1 MGGTLPYLAQGGLM
15 KRAQAIVPSPTAADL
30 VGGLSIVM
38 PVLDEAAGIVA
49 RLQSLQPLRRQGVEL
64 IVVDGG
70 SQDDTVS
77 LAEPLADRV
86 VTTDRGRG
94 RQMNAGAVCARGN
107 TLLFL
112 HADTVLPPAAMSAVR
127 QALAGGAAWGR
138 FDVRIVDG
146 PAGVAVVA
154 WAMNLRSRITGIATG
169 DQAMFCTREAFSAA
183 GGFPEIALMEDIVL
197 SQRLRAISR
206 PACLRQRV
214 ETSGRRWARHGLART
229 VLTRWWLRLRFWLGA
244 SPDALARAYG
254 YTPR

>member
-1 MGGTLPYLAQGGLM
+1 MPEPE
-15 KRAQAIVPSPTAADL
+15 RAPRSVAD
-30 VGGLSIVM
+30 GAESGLSIVM
-38 PVLDEAAGIVA
+38 PVLDEATGIVA
-49 RLQSLQPLRRQGVEL
+49 RLQSLQSLRREGVEL

-70 SQDDTVS
+70 SQDDTVA
-77 LAEPLADRV
+77 LAGPLADRV
-86 VTTDRGRG
+86 VATGRGRG
-94 RQMNAGAVCARGN
+94 RQMNAGAVCARGT

-112 HADTVLPPAAMSAVR
+112 HADTALPPDAMSAVR
-127 QALAGGAAWGR
+127 HALAGGAAWGR

-214 ETSGRRWARHGLART
+214 ETSGRRWAHHGLVRT
-229 VLTRWWLRLRFWLGA
+229 VLTMWWLRLRFWLGA

>member
-1 MGGTLPYLAQGGLM
+1 M
-15 KRAQAIVPSPTAADL
+15 QAPERTPRSVHDSAEND
-30 VGGLSIVM
+30 VSIVM

-49 RLQSLQPLRRQGVEL
+49 RLQSLQALRRQGVEL

-70 SQDDTVS
+70 SRDDTVER
-77 LAEPLADRV
+77 AGPLADRV
-86 VTTDRGRG
+86 ESTGRGRG
-94 RQMNAGAVCARGN
+94 RQMNAGAACARGGV
-107 TLLFL
+107 LLFL
-112 HADTVLPPAAMSAVR
+112 HADTTLPAAAISAAR
-127 QALAGGAAWGR
+127 QGLASGAVWGR

-146 PAGVAVVA
+146 PAGIAVVA
-154 WAMNLRSRITGIATG
+154 WAMNLRSRVTGIATG
-169 DQAMFCTREAFSAA
+169 DQAMFCTRAAFAAA

-214 ETSGRRWARHGLART
+214 ETSGRRWARHGLVRT
-229 VLTRWWLRLRFWLGA
+229 VLTMWWLRLRFWLGA

>member
-1 MGGTLPYLAQGGLM
+1 M
-15 KRAQAIVPSPTAADL
+15 QAPERTPRSEHDSAENDV
-30 VGGLSIVM
+30 SIVM

-49 RLQSLQPLRRQGVEL
+49 RLQSLQALRRQGVEL

-70 SQDDTVS
+70 SRDDTVER
-77 LAEPLADRV
+77 AGPLADRV
-86 VTTDRGRG
+86 VSTGRGRG
-94 RQMNAGAVCARGN
+94 RQMNAGAACARGGV
-107 TLLFL
+107 LLFL
-112 HADTVLPPAAMSAVR
+112 HADTTLPRAAISAAS
-127 QALAGGAAWGR
+127 QGLASGAVWGR

-146 PAGVAVVA
+146 PAGIAVVV
-154 WAMNLRSRITGIATG
+154 WAMNLRSRVTGIATG
-169 DQAMFCTREAFSAA
+169 DQAMFCTRAAFAAA

-214 ETSGRRWARHGLART
+214 ETSGRRWARHGLVRT
-229 VLTRWWLRLRFWLGA
+229 VLTMWWLRLRFWLGA

>member
-1 MGGTLPYLAQGGLM
+1 MPEPE
-15 KRAQAIVPSPTAADL
+15 RARRSADD
-30 VGGLSIVM
+30 GAENGLSIVM

-77 LAEPLADRV
+77 LAVPLADRV

-107 TLLFL
+107 ALLFL
-112 HADTVLPPAAMSAVR
+112 HADTVLPPDAMSAVR
-127 QALAGGAAWGR
+127 RALAGGAAWGR

-214 ETSGRRWARHGLART
+214 ETSGRRWAHHGLVRT
-229 VLTRWWLRLRFWLGA
+229 VLTMWWLRLRFWLGA

>member
-1 MGGTLPYLAQGGLM
+1 M
-15 KRAQAIVPSPTAADL
+15 QAPERTPRSVHDGAEND
-30 VGGLSIVM
+30 VSIVM

-49 RLQSLQPLRRQGVEL
+49 RLQSLQALRRQGVEL

-70 SQDDTVS
+70 SRDDTVER
-77 LAEPLADRV
+77 AGPLADRV
-86 VTTDRGRG
+86 VSTGRGRG
-94 RQMNAGAVCARGN
+94 RQMNAGAACARGGV
-107 TLLFL
+107 LLFL
-112 HADTVLPPAAMSAVR
+112 HADTTLPRAAISAAS
-127 QALAGGAAWGR
+127 QGLASGAVWGR

-146 PAGVAVVA
+146 PAGIAVVA
-154 WAMNLRSRITGIATG
+154 WAMNLRSRVTGIATG
-169 DQAMFCTREAFSAA
+169 DQAMFCTRAAFAAA

-214 ETSGRRWARHGLART
+214 ETSGRRWARHGLVRT
-229 VLTRWWLRLRFWLGA
+229 VLTMWWLRLRFWLGA

>member
-1 MGGTLPYLAQGGLM
+1 M
-15 KRAQAIVPSPTAADL
+15 QAPERTPRSVQDGAEND
-30 VGGLSIVM
+30 VSIVM

-49 RLQSLQPLRRQGVEL
+49 RLQSLQALRRQGVEL

-70 SQDDTVS
+70 SRDDTVER
-77 LAEPLADRV
+77 AGPLADRV
-86 VTTDRGRG
+86 VSTGRGRG
-94 RQMNAGAVCARGN
+94 RQMNAGAACARGGV
-107 TLLFL
+107 LLFL
-112 HADTVLPPAAMSAVR
+112 HADTTLPRAAISAAS
-127 QALAGGAAWGR
+127 QGLASGAVWGH

-146 PAGVAVVA
+146 PAGIAVVA
-154 WAMNLRSRITGIATG
+154 WAMNLRSRVTGIATG
-169 DQAMFCTREAFSAA
+169 DQAMFCTREAFAAA

-214 ETSGRRWARHGLART
+214 ETSGRRWARHGLVRT
-229 VLTRWWLRLRFWLGA
+229 VLTMWWLRLRFWLGA

>member
-1 MGGTLPYLAQGGLM
+1 M
-15 KRAQAIVPSPTAADL
+15 KRARAIVPSPTAADL

-49 RLQSLQPLRRQGVEL
+49 RLQSLQPLRSQGVEL

-94 RQMNAGAVCARGN
+94 RQMNAGAVCAHGN
-107 TLLFL
+107 ALLFL
-112 HADTVLPPAAMSAVR
+112 HADTVLPPDAMSAVR

-214 ETSGRRWARHGLART
+214 ETSGRRWAHHGLVRT
-229 VLTRWWLRLRFWLGA
+229 VLTMWWLRLHFWLGA

>member
-1 MGGTLPYLAQGGLM
+1 M

-127 QALAGGAAWGR
+127 QALAGGAVWGR
-138 FDVRIVDG
+138 FDVRLVDG

-183 GGFPEIALMEDIVL
+183 GAFPEIALMEDIVL

-229 VLTRWWLRLRFWLGA
+229 VLTMWWLRLRFWLGA